1 MSSTPKNKFR
11 LIIQSFHLSSAIRQL
26 SSLLIVL
33 ACLSCNSP
41 YTQKPTGYFKID
53 LPAKKYQ
60 AFNQAG
66 YPYSFEFP
74 AYGKVVRDSLFFDS
88 SAPNPW
94 WINVDFPQFN
104 AHIYLTYRVIGDKKD
119 SLVKLINDSYN
130 LTNKHSVRA
139 DFIRDSIMM
148 TSNGI
153 SGTFFKVEGNA
164 ATANQ
169 FFLTDSTRNF
179 LRGALYFDATPN
191 QDSLRP
197 VNEFLVQDIKHLIN
211 TFKWTAANPKSGH

>member
-1 MSSTPKNKFR
+1 MLLPVKNKFR
-11 LIIQSFHLSSAIRQL
+11 YPLSSVIRHLSSAI
-26 SSLLIVL
+26 LLLVFF
-33 ACLSCNSP
+33 SCNSP

-53 LPAKKYQ
+53 FPEKKYQ

-66 YPYSFEFP
+66 YPYSFDYP
-74 AYGKVVRDSLFFDS
+74 VYAKVVKDSLFFDS

-104 AHIYLTYRVIGDKKD
+104 AHIYLTYRVIGEKND
-119 SLVKLINDSYN
+119 SLMKLINDSYN

-139 DFIRDSIMM
+139 DFIRDSTM
-148 TSNGI
+148 TTPNGI
-153 SGTFFKVEGNA
+153 HGTFFKVEGNA

-169 FFLTDSTRNF
+169 FFLTDSTRHF
-179 LRGALYFDATPN
+179 IRGALYFDATPN

-197 VNEFLVQDIKHLIN
+197 VNAFLEQDIRHLIN
-211 TFKWTAANPKSGH
+211 TFKWTTPSPRK